1 MVYYRNLAHIDGVVS
16 CEFSRDKETWY
27 RAALDGSGAF
37 SKTGGASRYTPHVV
51 GLLRDFAAGKVTD
64 TSGYLAWM

>member
-1 MVYYRNLAHIDGVVS
+1 MVYYRNLAHIEDGVS

-27 RAALDGSGAF
+27 TASLDSGGDF
-37 SKTGGASRYTPHVV
+37 SKTGGASRYTPHIV
-51 GLLRDFAAGKVTD
+51 GLLRDFAAGKITD